1 VQTITCLGSQEEAA
15 TDHLLSPTYATTA
28 AARFP
33 GETQARPASRAG
45 SLAPMK
51 TSAMGRKSQQ
61 ASVRSLSKTQ
71 GQSDEVSKEIYRP
84 HTSLGFAREGDEA
97 VDASLLGGT
106 NSINSV
112 DVGAKS
118 TLADLKASW
127 TMSGAGSTDSIEEPP
142 ELKASRFGIFRCSAR
157 HYFVD

>member
-1 VQTITCLGSQEEAA
+1 
-15 TDHLLSPTYATTA
+15 
-28 AARFP
+28 
-33 GETQARPASRAG
+33 
-45 SLAPMK
+45 MK

-112 DVGAKS
+112 VGVEKS

>member
-1 VQTITCLGSQEEAA
+1 
-15 TDHLLSPTYATTA
+15 
-28 AARFP
+28 
-33 GETQARPASRAG
+33 
-45 SLAPMK
+45 MK

-142 ELKASRFGIFRCSAR
+142 ELKASRYGIFCCSAR
-157 HYFVD
+157 HDFAD